1 MNYALF
7 DKYRVV
13 MRRHMT
19 AFAAAALVN
28 SDINKDSSVPHL
40 RQILFL
46 EEFWSGATGNQYR
59 ADNEIRILYHPR
71 NI

>member
-7 DKYRVV
+7 DKNRIV

-46 EEFWSGATGNQYR
+46 EEFWR
-59 ADNEIRILYHPR
+59 
-71 NI
+71 